1 MAEPKIGV
9 IVDLS
14 DDTLEDVGVKDS
26 IYLFADEQS
35 AIAWQVET
43 LIKAGEVVAVE
54 GGYTLNVSE
63 SRAYDLSQPMDASE
77 VVEAWQDGLGGLS
90 YFHVRDVVNHS

>member
-9 IVDLS
+9 IVDMG
-14 DDTLEDVGVKDS
+14 DDTLEDVGVKDG

-54 GGYTLNVSE
+54 CGYTLHEGDDRHDVSE
-63 SRAYDLSQPMDASE
+63 PMDAAE
-77 VVEAWQDGLGGLS
+77 VVEAWQDGLGALS
-90 YFHVRDVVNHS
+90 YFHVRDVRKHS